1 MLFYNA
7 LKSHGITRLALIP
20 FVMIQ
25 RVLTIYV
32 LLGMTILARSEPT
45 RPDPP
50 RPERVFG
57 EVTGRLRVI

>member
-32 LLGMTILARSEPT
+32 LYPKKKKKINQVTIVAQRNHLYKP
-45 RPDPP
+45 
-50 RPERVFG
+50 
-57 EVTGRLRVI
+57 I